1 MGTEQLSERLRR
13 TLEHLKQAKELGS
26 TLSGY
31 AAAFNLNVKELYNGR
46 TQLQRKGL
54 WPRIRKTSARPP
66 QLLAVEVSAQS
77 GSAVP
82 APMGSEW
89 LFRISG
95 PGGWVMECRQP
106 PQVSWLRALSAT
118 LSEVGP

>member
-1 MGTEQLSERLRR
+1 MGTEKLSERLRA

-26 TLSGY
+26 TLSEY

-54 WPRIRKTSARPP
+54 WPKVRKSSPRQP
-66 QLLAVEVSAQS
+66 QLLAVEVTAQN

-82 APMGSEW
+82 APMNEW
-89 LFRISG
+89 MFRLTT
-95 PGGWVMECRQP
+95 PGGWVMECRELP
-106 PQVSWLRALSAT
+106 EVSWLRALSAT
-118 LSEVGP
+118 PGGASS